1 MVGEDKPVDD
11 GVISIEESGGGI
23 DGAAEGA
30 TEGATEGE
38 EIEGALTGATASNG
52 AGTATISILGWGC
65 GVSDADERLI
75 GTLKAG

>member
-11 GVISIEESGGGI
+11 GVISMEESGGVI
-23 DGAAEGA
+23 EGA

-38 EIEGALTGATASNG
+38 DAEGVLTGATASDG

-75 GTLKAG
+75 GTLKTG